1 MDVASWTKALQ
12 RSVNDAT
19 RKAVAPQQLAV
30 AVSGGCHIKI
40 IGAKLLLEQAVELGS
55 RYVHVALDLK
65 NAHNSYSRRA
75 CQDAIEKTARTDPK
89 LTSLARA
96 HHSDCGQA
104 GDVYMRTG
112 LGDLIR
118 NGFKRI
124 CTTFVG
130 GPQGSALT
138 NLAFP
143 LTIDGALKS
152 TEAKFKG
159 VTVRAIQ
166 DDCDLMGDPV
176 LIFGSNGDNGALQ
189 HLLDELKKVGLEPH
203 LKKFQ
208 AYATPSAAAA
218 VPTWLKRPFYITCP
232 MWRADVE
239 TANAEAD
246 EAEAA
251 AKAARDD
258 DKAEAVAAAKTAAE
272 AAAEVLDSVPE
283 EHKTYGVKV
292 CGSALGDKDFE
303 LAFLGEQQAKI
314 VGAIES
320 VSTKLAVNSAHAA
333 STAIYYSLQCR
344 ADFLLETHLP
354 SLTRDL
360 AVAVDGAL
368 RGAYTTAFGF
378 DILNPDGQFS
388 GERDSTF
395 LRDLA
400 GLKARAGGCGYRN
413 TER

>member
-1 MDVASWTKALQ
+1 
-12 RSVNDAT
+12 
-19 RKAVAPQQLAV
+19 
-30 AVSGGCHIKI
+30 
-40 IGAKLLLEQAVELGS
+40 
-55 RYVHVALDLK
+55 
-65 NAHNSYSRRA
+65 
-75 CQDAIEKTARTDPK
+75 
-89 LTSLARA
+89 
-96 HHSDCGQA
+96 
-104 GDVYMRTG
+104 
-112 LGDLIR
+112 
-118 NGFKRI
+118 
-124 CTTFVG
+124 
-130 GPQGSALT
+130 
-138 NLAFP
+138 
-143 LTIDGALKS
+143 
-152 TEAKFKG
+152 
-159 VTVRAIQ
+159 
-166 DDCDLMGDPV
+166 
-176 LIFGSNGDNGALQ
+176 
-189 HLLDELKKVGLEPH
+189 
-203 LKKFQ
+203 
-208 AYATPSAAAA
+208 
-218 VPTWLKRPFYITCP
+218 

-388 GERDSTF
+388 GERDPTF

-400 GLKARAGGCGYRN
+400 GLKARAGGCGYRS
-413 TER
+413 TERRAVFLNTLNNVLPQMIGEYKTRVVAITRSYPRHGIVQGRQRSNEMGSLLRLGLRVGPGIRVGDRASQNPTCRRP